1 MSSSVDKSVG
11 ICSTFDSGNI
21 KLVGPIS
28 VASGVHNVPLE
39 IIPEMFTEVDGRA
52 HFQWYHFRASGV
64 KDKKCCFKIVNA
76 GKASYPD
83 AYIGYQ
89 SCASYDR
96 KYWFRVPDTVYNKTN
111 GELCFEHTPV
121 QDLCYYAYFAPYSM
135 EQHADLVAWAGT
147 TGLAS
152 VRTIGYT
159 CDGYPLDMVT
169 AGTGPKKLWVI
180 ARQHPGESM
189 AEWWMDGFL
198 HRLLDAH
205 DPMARKLLEEATF
218 HVVPNMCPDGSR
230 RGHLRTN
237 ARGRNLNR
245 EWKTPCPEN
254 SPEVFHVLREM
265 ADLGCDFNLDV
276 HGDEELPYNF
286 IAGSEGIPGT
296 PSPSTSPLCSVYVIL
311 FVE

>member
-1 MSSSVDKSVG
+1 MLLQNCERRQGKIFVFVG
-11 ICSTFDSGNI
+11 
-21 KLVGPIS
+21 
-28 VASGVHNVPLE
+28 NV
-39 IIPEMFTEVDGRA
+39 
-52 HFQWYHFRASGV
+52 
-64 KDKKCCFKIVNA
+64 
-76 GKASYPD
+76 SYPD

-218 HVVPNMCPDGSR
+218 HVASTPPARQSAEMKAFPYVEWFRRILQLILAPQRHVPNMCPDGSR